1 MEIFFDFI
9 DKVGNLELCKVVEQA
24 EFQPKPLLG
33 FFYKVVATAAQ
44 LCVRP
49 IYQRPIF
56 KGASIN
62 FRLMISF
69 YKTIRREI
77 I

>member
-1 MEIFFDFI
+1 MENSFVFI
-9 DKVGNLELCKVVEQA
+9 DKLELCKLVEQA
-24 EFQPKPLLG
+24 ECQTQTVIG
-33 FFYKVVATAAQ
+33 NFFYKVVATAAQ

-69 YKTIRREI
+69 YKTIRCEI